1 MAYDELKDKINFAMQ
16 KTLIFQD
23 TIYNNITLGDKL
35 TTKNDVI
42 KACEASG
49 LSDLFNEELNLDTI
63 VLENAS
69 NISDGFKKK
78 IILARSIVHEKE
90 IYIFD
95 EFDYQVEN
103 KTNIILTKNIEQ
115 IKDIEHIIVLD
126 KGRIVGEGNHEE
138 LLKNCL
144 TYQEL
149 HKEVRQ

>member
-1 MAYDELKDKINFAMQ
+1 M
-16 KTLIFQD
+16 
-23 TIYNNITLGDKL
+23 
-35 TTKNDVI
+35 
-42 KACEASG
+42 
-49 LSDLFNEELNLDTI
+49 
-63 VLENAS
+63 
-69 NISDGFKKK
+69 
-78 IILARSIVHEKE
+78 HEKE